1 MDGEQKLIDLGDK
14 RKLIDLDGIHA
25 KGIRYDRTSLWR
37 MEREKRFPQR
47 VKLGARAVAWV
58 ESEID
63 QWVAERINARSAG
76 GAK

>member
-1 MDGEQKLIDLGDK
+1 MDGEQKLIDL
-14 RKLIDLDGIHA
+14 DGIRA
-25 KGIRYDRTSLWR
+25 KGIRYDRTYLWR

-63 QWVAERINARSAG
+63 QWVAGRINARSAG